1 MAVTARAADLWR
13 TAKFLSDDPA
23 FLAVD
28 FPVLAA
34 VPEAAADFLAAWAAC
49 TACFLF
55 RLF

>member
-23 FLAVD
+23 FFAVD